1 MKKIIRILLIC
12 LIIAG
17 TIVISTIGFNVG
29 IKYSAN
35 TQISINM
42 KQEFNVQDVKKIA
55 KEVFKNQSVLVQQ
68 VEIYKDMAQITVKE
82 ASEEQINELN
92 QKINEKYGLENKIE
106 DLYVTNNSNVK
117 LKTIANQYKIPIA
130 IVSII
135 VILYAMLLYRKL
147 GIWKVLYTTALNMI
161 VPQTILF
168 SVYAV
173 TRLPINRATAVI
185 SIMVYISSIILSF
198 VHLSKK
204 KNELIEK

>member
-42 KQEFNVQDVKKIA
+42 KQKFNVQDVKKIA
-55 KEVFKNQSVLVQQ
+55 KEVFKNQPVLVQQ

-135 VILYAMLLYRKL
+135 VILYAMVLYRKL

>member
-42 KQEFNVQDVKKIA
+42 KQEFNAQDVKKIA
-55 KEVFKNQSVLVQQ
+55 KEVFKNQPVLVQQ

-135 VILYAMLLYRKL
+135 VILYAMVLYRKL

>member
-55 KEVFKNQSVLVQQ
+55 KEVFKNQPVLVQQ

-117 LKTIANQYKIPIA
+117 LKTIANQYKISIA

-135 VILYAMLLYRKL
+135 VILYAMVLYRKL

>member
-55 KEVFKNQSVLVQQ
+55 KEVFKNQPVLVQQ

-82 ASEEQINELN
+82 ASEKQINELN

-135 VILYAMLLYRKL
+135 VILYAMVLYRKL

>member
-12 LIIAG
+12 LIIDG

-29 IKYSAN
+29 IKYFAN

-55 KEVFKNQSVLVQQ
+55 KEVFKNQPVLVQQ

-135 VILYAMLLYRKL
+135 VILYAMVLYRKL

>member
-55 KEVFKNQSVLVQQ
+55 KEVFKNQPVLVQQ

-135 VILYAMLLYRKL
+135 VILYAMVLYRKL
-147 GIWKVLYTTALNMI
+147 GIWKVLYTIALNMI

>member
-55 KEVFKNQSVLVQQ
+55 KEVFKNQPVLVQQ

-135 VILYAMLLYRKL
+135 VILYAMVLYRKL

-185 SIMVYISSIILSF
+185 SIIVYISSIILSF

>member
-17 TIVISTIGFNVG
+17 TIVI
-29 IKYSAN
+29 KYFAN

-55 KEVFKNQSVLVQQ
+55 KEVFKNQPVLVQQ

-135 VILYAMLLYRKL
+135 VILYAMVLYRKL

>member
-29 IKYSAN
+29 IKYFAN

-55 KEVFKNQSVLVQQ
+55 KEVFKNQPVLVQQ

-135 VILYAMLLYRKL
+135 VILYAMVLYRKL

>member
-1 MKKIIRILLIC
+1 
-12 LIIAG
+12 
-17 TIVISTIGFNVG
+17 
-29 IKYSAN
+29 
-35 TQISINM
+35 M

-55 KEVFKNQSVLVQQ
+55 KEVFKNQPVLVQQ

-135 VILYAMLLYRKL
+135 VILYAMVLYRKL

>member
-55 KEVFKNQSVLVQQ
+55 KEVFKNQPVLVQQ

-135 VILYAMLLYRKL
+135 VILYAMVLYRKL

>member
-55 KEVFKNQSVLVQQ
+55 KEVFKNQPVLVQQ

-82 ASEEQINELN
+82 ASEEQKPQ
-92 QKINEKYGLENKIE
+92 QK
-106 DLYVTNNSNVK
+106 
-117 LKTIANQYKIPIA
+117 
-130 IVSII
+130 
-135 VILYAMLLYRKL
+135 
-147 GIWKVLYTTALNMI
+147 
-161 VPQTILF
+161 
-168 SVYAV
+168 
-173 TRLPINRATAVI
+173 
-185 SIMVYISSIILSF
+185 
-198 VHLSKK
+198 
-204 KNELIEK
+204 

>member
-55 KEVFKNQSVLVQQ
+55 KEVFKNQPVLVQQ

>member
-55 KEVFKNQSVLVQQ
+55 KEVFKNQPVLVQQ

-135 VILYAMLLYRKL
+135 VILYAMALYRKL

>member
-42 KQEFNVQDVKKIA
+42 KQEFNIQDVKKIA
-55 KEVFKNQSVLVQQ
+55 KEVFKNQPVLVQQ

-135 VILYAMLLYRKL
+135 VILYAMVLYRKL

>member
-55 KEVFKNQSVLVQQ
+55 KEVFKNQPVLVQQ

-117 LKTIANQYKIPIA
+117 LKTIANQYKISIA

>member
-55 KEVFKNQSVLVQQ
+55 KEVFKNQPVLVQQ

-173 TRLPINRATAVI
+173 TRLPINRATAAI

>member
-55 KEVFKNQSVLVQQ
+55 KEVFKNQPVLVQQ

-135 VILYAMLLYRKL
+135 VILYAMVLYRKL

-161 VPQTILF
+161 VPQIILF

>member
-55 KEVFKNQSVLVQQ
+55 KEVFKNQPVLVQQ

-135 VILYAMLLYRKL
+135 VILYAMVLYRKL

-198 VHLSKK
+198 VHLSKE